1 VYLSKSF
8 CGTGLGAEKDGDLF
22 LAIVNF
28 RFKVFNNQ
36 GLGRYRYFGSLIP
49 RLSSPNQNDDAADQ
63 NSDGSS

>member
-49 RLSSPNQNDDAADQ
+49 R
-63 NSDGSS
+63 